1 LIFKNLKARLDQY
14 TKDLKQMISQIETRI
29 VTLGTGRVSLYD
41 SNTTLSQEYKEVK
54 RNLLRKSVQRLTN
67 LDFEVRQGG
76 FLNETDYLGENYLG
90 NSTQASQTRTLQES
104 QNLQDFYS
112 CFASIECEIKALLVE
127 NPFDEKSFQEIDYND
142 FREEFLLSVNLKK
155 QLVSSLKHQVKSL
168 TSKLL
173 SE

>member
-1 LIFKNLKARLDQY
+1 
-14 TKDLKQMISQIETRI
+14 MVSQIETRI
-29 VTLGTGRVSLYD
+29 VTLGTGRVSLND
-41 SNTTLSQEYKEVK
+41 SDTNLSQEYKEAK
-54 RNLLRKSVQRLTN
+54 RNRLRKSVQRLTS
-67 LDFEVRQGG
+67 LDSEARQGG
-76 FLNETDYLGENYLG
+76 YLNDTDYLGENYLG
-90 NSTQASQTRTLQES
+90 NSTQASRTRTLQES

-127 NPFDEKSFQEIDYND
+127 NPFDEKVFQEIDYND

-168 TSKLL
+168 TSTLL